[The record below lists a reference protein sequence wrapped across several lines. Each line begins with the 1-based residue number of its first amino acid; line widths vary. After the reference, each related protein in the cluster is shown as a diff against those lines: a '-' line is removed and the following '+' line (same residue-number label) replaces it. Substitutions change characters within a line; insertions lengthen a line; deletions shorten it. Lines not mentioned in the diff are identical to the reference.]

1 MKFIGCY
8 NTKGGVG
15 KTTLN
20 LMLAKRLCKEG
31 KKVLFIDAD
40 GQANATEYFYKI
52 QHDDKTIYDAL
63 INNETADEVI
73 IKAPNMNF
81 QSIDIIP
88 ATDLVSELGEELGKK
103 IAKEKVAARWFKKN
117 IKTLEIYDYII
128 VDLSPVIDVANRNFL
143 YIMDSIIYIIEYC
156 DIASIRGVRKHLL
169 SYEEEMEILEID
181 DTTNKVVLI
190 NSMKNTK
197 STVAEYFESQMDMYC
212 KADDNKIHD
221 MMLENRLS
229 NADAIKRSILENVDL
244 PDVSKTY
251 RSKKAEQEFDAI
263 VEELKMKEVL

>member
-1 MKFIGCY
+1 
-8 NTKGGVG
+8 
-15 KTTLN
+15 
-20 LMLAKRLCKEG
+20 
-31 KKVLFIDAD
+31 
-40 GQANATEYFYKI
+40 
-52 QHDDKTIYDAL
+52 
-63 INNETADEVI
+63 
-73 IKAPNMNF
+73 
-81 QSIDIIP
+81 
-88 ATDLVSELGEELGKK
+88 
-103 IAKEKVAARWFKKN
+103 
-117 IKTLEIYDYII
+117 
-128 VDLSPVIDVANRNFL
+128 
-143 YIMDSIIYIIEYC
+143 
-156 DIASIRGVRKHLL
+156 
-169 SYEEEMEILEID
+169 MEILEID